1 MASIP
6 PGEKTLSLI
15 LEARNDDGKPI
26 SDQKEIME
34 WIRLRL
40 ALAGTR
46 PDSIAILPEG
56 RHGVRVQLRGEAMQ
70 QADNLESYLCHPGPF
85 RIIPVHPDNDAL
97 LATGIVRNMPGNAR
111 IMLQTNPNGKLAS
124 EIIVQTDMEPERRFI
139 RQLHSHE
146 SPILKITTQPD
157 IYGNNITI
165 ITLCPIHRCWSP
177 PPIVLCPFPELCL
190 FPNEPEI
197 NWIVPNSP
205 FPHDTRTEYDPLTE
219 PRLPMH
225 DAYAEDFI
233 ITRHDI
239 AKAFVDQQ
247 DPTRILITLTPAGRL
262 KLQQYKDLMK
272 PEANRL
278 AVVMD
283 NRVIATPNLPDNPDK
298 ELSFALNT
306 PQQAAQTA
314 QWLSAKNIHLVRVDH
329 QKNPKPTSTAE

>member
-26 SDQKEIME
+26 SDQKAIME

-70 QADNLESYLCHPGPF
+70 QADDLESYLCHPGPF
-85 RIIPVHPDNDAL
+85 WILPVHPDNDAL
-97 LATGIVRNMPGNAR
+97 LATGIVQNMPGNAR
-111 IMLQTNPNGKLAS
+111 IMLQANPNGKFTS

-146 SPILKITTQPD
+146 RPILKITTQPD

-177 PPIVLCPFPELCL
+177 PPIVLCPFS
-190 FPNEPEI
+190 NEPEI

-205 FPHDTRTEYDPLTE
+205 FPHDKRMEYDTRTEYDPLME
-219 PRLPMH
+219 PTLHMH
-225 DAYAEDFI
+225 GERTEDFI

-247 DPTRILITLTPAGRL
+247 NPTCIRITLTSAGQL

-272 PEANRL
+272 PSANRL

-283 NRVIATPNLPDNPDK
+283 NRVIATPNLPGKPDK
-298 ELSFALNT
+298 ELSFSLDT

-314 QWLSAKNIHLVRVDH
+314 QWLSAKNIHLVRADH
-329 QKNPKPTSTAE
+329 PKNLQPISTVE

>member
-85 RIIPVHPDNDAL
+85 RILPVHPDNDAL

-177 PPIVLCPFPELCL
+177 PPIVLRPFPELCL

-314 QWLSAKNIHLVRVDH
+314 QWLSARNIHLVRVDH